1 MVRFTSGEVRDLF
14 ISMAVI
20 TLAFAIFFR
29 NDFDGNFLFLIPAT
43 LIGVVP
49 GFLFH
54 ELAHKFMAIKYGFDA
69 EFKMYIPGLFLAFVS
84 SFFGVIFA
92 APGAVHINGDKII
105 SDKENGKIAIVGPLV
120 NIILAILFVVLVI
133 ILLIIGIITSSD
145 GSYDSFINSPL
156 GYLFYIGLMGFV
168 INSTMA
174 AFNMLPWGIF
184 DGSKVF
190 DWNKM
195 IWGVISAI
203 AFVMAIIPIILM
215 IA

>member
-1 MVRFTSGEVRDLF
+1 MVKFASYEIRDLF
-14 ISMAVI
+14 VSMAVL
-20 TLAFAIFFR
+20 TLAFSIFFR
-29 NDFDGNFLFLIPAT
+29 NDYDGNFLFLVPAT

-69 EFKMYIPGLFLAFVS
+69 EFKMNIWGLFLALAS

-92 APGAVHINGDKII
+92 APGAVHINGDRMI
-105 SDKENGKIAIVGPLV
+105 SDKENGKIAIVGPLT
-120 NIILAILFVVLVI
+120 NIVLAILFFVLVI
-133 ILLIIGIITSSD
+133 IIVVIGIVTSPD
-145 GSYDSFINSPL
+145 NSSL
-156 GYLFYIGLMGFV
+156 EYLFYIGGIGFT
-168 INSTMA
+168 INSIMA

-190 DWNKM
+190 DWSKM
-195 IWGVISAI
+195 IWGVIGAI
-203 AFVMAIIPIILM
+203 AFVMAIVPIILGIM

>member
-1 MVRFTSGEVRDLF
+1 MVKFASYEVRDLF
-14 ISMAVI
+14 VSMAVL
-20 TLAFAIFFR
+20 TLAFSIFFR
-29 NDFDGNFLFLIPAT
+29 DSYDGNFLFLVPAT

-69 EFKMYIPGLFLAFVS
+69 EFKMHIYGLFLALAS

-92 APGAVHINGDKII
+92 APGAVYINGDRMI
-105 SDKENGKIAIVGPLV
+105 SDKENGKIAIVGPLT
-120 NIILAILFVVLVI
+120 NITLAVLFVVLIVVI
-133 ILLIIGIITSSD
+133 LVIGIFTSPD
-145 GSYDSFINSPL
+145 NSSL
-156 GYLFYIGLMGFV
+156 EYLFYIGLIGFT

-190 DWNKM
+190 DWSKM
-195 IWGVISAI
+195 IWGVIAAI
-203 AFVMAIIPIILM
+203 AFVMAIVPIIVGIM